1 MEENSNDKEQNKVK
15 IDLGISPLNINEA
28 LDDSPMF
35 RQSVIDVEEVR
46 HKHIFLNFKFY

>member
-1 MEENSNDKEQNKVK
+1 MDDISNDQEQNTVK

-35 RQSVIDVEEVR
+35 RQSVFEVEEV
-46 HKHIFLNFKFY
+46 Y